1 MHINLGLAVQFIP
14 RYFDRPDSTLVEP
27 PSLVGGETPSR
38 ENTYLMEARA
48 GSPHAVGFR
57 PFLDAYRALAP
68 LKCAATFLR
77 QVEAF
82 REIATAISTGNVDAP
97 DLQLE
102 MALGQ
107 CFATIA
113 YGQLIAENTARLDL
127 PGAITSSI
135 FALLVEDLSSL
146 ALRLAAIPG
155 ISSGMRETISRM
167 VEIPSVNSA
176 DWDFVA
182 RHFEKAEKGV

>member
-1 MHINLGLAVQFIP
+1 
-14 RYFDRPDSTLVEP
+14 
-27 PSLVGGETPSR
+27 
-38 ENTYLMEARA
+38 
-48 GSPHAVGFR
+48 
-57 PFLDAYRALAP
+57 
-68 LKCAATFLR
+68 
-77 QVEAF
+77 
-82 REIATAISTGNVDAP
+82 
-97 DLQLE
+97 